1 MDSLRAP
8 SKPRRISNTWWHIH
22 STTPRLAS
30 AACGHDCEP
39 RSGTAS
45 RMLGYDSHT
54 AFSCLPWVSHVSK
67 SFPYTSGLL
76 RALSQVILKA
86 SHTCLTQGAADG
98 SNGSIS
104 SVADWLQADNMHFLA
119 PCSTR
124 PRLTNVRLA
133 PDGAARATSSS
144 SKPLLVFVSP
154 SPLQQPPHQTPTTAT
169 LPTDPSSRPSCR
181 WQKLT
186 LEVSPRS
193 EALGP
198 SARGYKPLC
207 LPASITFSFH
217 SSQPTQLEHSIIN
230 IPSLLNSSINCS
242 LPNNN
247 LPSFRPRPQTTSSHM
262 ACATCLHPHS
272 VTHMIIKTSFD
283 CHEHLTSQQSPRR
296 CSSTIT

>member
-133 PDGAARATSSS
+133 PDGAARALSWCSCRLHLCSNRPT
-144 SKPLLVFVSP
+144 KP
-154 SPLQQPPHQTPTTAT
+154 QRQPHYPQTPRQD
-169 LPTDPSSRPSCR
+169 LPAAGKNLLSKSR
-181 WQKLT
+181 
-186 LEVSPRS
+186 LEAKRS
-193 EALGP
+193 GQALGVINP
-198 SARGYKPLC
+198 SACP
-207 LPASITFSFH
+207 P
-217 SSQPTQLEHSIIN
+217 
-230 IPSLLNSSINCS
+230 PSLFPSTPVNPLNSSTQS
-242 LPNNN
+242 STFRVFSTP
-247 LPSFRPRPQTTSSHM
+247 PSIVLFQTTIFLHFDLGHRPPQVTWHAQHVFIHTQSH
-262 ACATCLHPHS
+262 
-272 VTHMIIKTSFD
+272 I
-283 CHEHLTSQQSPRR
+283 
-296 CSSTIT
+296 

>member
-1 MDSLRAP
+1 MAVAGMDSLRAP

-54 AFSCLPWVSHVSK
+54 AFSCLPWVSHVNK

-144 SKPLLVFVSP
+144 SKSLLVFVSP
-154 SPLQQPPHQTPTTAT
+154 SPLQQPPHQTSTTAT

-198 SARGYKPLC
+198 SARGV
-207 LPASITFSFH
+207 
-217 SSQPTQLEHSIIN
+217 IN
-230 IPSLLNSSINCS
+230 PSACPPPSLFPSTPVNPLNSSTQS
-242 LPNNN
+242 STFRVFSTP
-247 LPSFRPRPQTTSSHM
+247 PSIVLFQTTIFLHFDLGHRPPQVTWHAQHVFIHTQSHM
-262 ACATCLHPHS
+262 
-272 VTHMIIKTSFD
+272 
-283 CHEHLTSQQSPRR
+283 
-296 CSSTIT
+296 